1 MSLEAY
7 EKNFPLNRF
16 IDQIEKFYLNCQNFL
31 TIPCLKDIILAK
43 NETLKNIGCAVYRG
57 YTYLAPQNDIG
68 KRINFCNYLNLW
80 LDEQKSI
87 YVTNNSNNNNEQWKL
102 IDELWNCLK
111 QNYDKS
117 RHCDRKEG
125 TNSPEIR
132 KRIDLMVYC
141 VNRDYFKSL
150 CEKSIHPNRDID
162 QKCFNFSRFTD
173 KYYEKFYT
181 ENDCL
186 DKTHDP
192 QDYRYHI
199 SNECTLY
206 NMSKTF
212 PVIDLQNKAILDNG
226 NIRTPIKECTNA
238 VEVEGQLQEQ
248 TQDITDVPPEVPESS
263 DDLDEPGNGHSESGD
278 VRTGSKS
285 GFPESI
291 ELAFPSTTAVTSPSD
306 KPSNPVYY
314 AGLSTLGVFF
324 TSMVLYKYTTLGP
337 LIRSLVSKKEKLRQ
351 TTNKHLAEQWLQ
363 RTSEYMDSNSEN
375 AHYNFPYHSMQN

>member
-1 MSLEAY
+1 
-7 EKNFPLNRF
+7 
-16 IDQIEKFYLNCQNFL
+16 
-31 TIPCLKDIILAK
+31 
-43 NETLKNIGCAVYRG
+43 
-57 YTYLAPQNDIG
+57 
-68 KRINFCNYLNLW
+68 
-80 LDEQKSI
+80 
-87 YVTNNSNNNNEQWKL
+87 
-102 IDELWNCLK
+102 
-111 QNYDKS
+111 
-117 RHCDRKEG
+117 
-125 TNSPEIR
+125 
-132 KRIDLMVYC
+132 MVYC

-351 TTNKHLAEQWLQ
+351 TTNKHLAQQWLQ
-363 RTSEYMDSNSEN
+363 TASEYMDSNSEN
-375 AHYNFPYHSMQN
+375 SHYNFPYQSMQN